1 MSQSLVIILS
11 IVGVLILAVIA
22 VLLMGRRSATTGAL
36 SRETKASDK
45 SEAKTPAM
53 VGASTEA
60 TEGAQ
65 LPAIPESEV
74 PATVGAKLPTKFVPV
89 DEEELGIT
97 RRQVMNR
104 GILTL
109 IGVGALAPFGLAL
122 LGFLWPTKKG
132 GFGGTVDL
140 DVSTADAL
148 QYVADQKKPF
158 YAPSA
163 RAYINPY
170 PAAAIPAAKKVP
182 QYKPPLIAGMET
194 LGIVVLYQK
203 CPHLG
208 CKVPWCDSSQ
218 WFECPCHGSK
228 YNRVGQKKGGPA
240 PRGMSLFA
248 TPTKDKTAKLSID
261 TSVIYDGP
269 PPGTDTTGQG
279 AEGPPCV

>member
-1 MSQSLVIILS
+1 MSSSIILVLV
-11 IVGVLILAVIA
+11 IVGVLVLGVVA
-22 VLLMGRRSATTGAL
+22 VLLMGRRNATTGSL

-45 SEAKTPAM
+45 SAEPAL
-53 VGASTEA
+53 VGAGAAEGDSA
-60 TEGAQ
+60 ASLPVKSEGAP
-65 LPAIPESEV
+65 PAVAE
-74 PATVGAKLPTKFVPV
+74 GKLPVRYEPV

-104 GILTL
+104 GILAF
-109 IGVGALAPFGLAL
+109 IGIGALAPFGLAL

-132 GFGGTVDL
+132 GFGGEVTL
-140 DVSTADAL
+140 DVSANEAL
-148 QYVADQKKPF
+148 QKVKDTKAPF
-158 YAPSA
+158 YSPSA
-163 RAYINPY
+163 RAYVSPY
-170 PAAAIPAAKKVP
+170 PADAVAAAKKVP
-182 QYKPPLIAGMET
+182 QYKPPVIAGMEN

-208 CKVPWCDSSQ
+208 CKVPWCQSSQ

-248 TPTKDKTAKLSID
+248 PSVTSKDAKLVVD
-261 TSVIYDGP
+261 TGVIYDGP
-269 PPGTDTTGQG
+269 PPGVDTTGQG

>member
-1 MSQSLVIILS
+1 MNTSL
-11 IVGVLILAVIA
+11 VLILGIAAVLILGVVA
-22 VLLMGRRSATTGAL
+22 VLLMGRRSTSTGSL
-36 SRETKASDK
+36 SRETKAADK
-45 SEAKTPAM
+45 STAPEPAL
-53 VGASTEA
+53 VGAGEA
-60 TEGAQ
+60 AEGSA
-65 LPAIPESEV
+65 LPAIVDPNA
-74 PATVGAKLPTKFVPV
+74 PATVGGKLPVRYEPV

-104 GILTL
+104 GILAF
-109 IGVGALAPFGLAL
+109 IGIGALAPFGLSL
-122 LGFLWPTKKG
+122 LGFLWPTRPG
-132 GFGGTVDL
+132 AFGGQVTL
-140 DVSTADAL
+140 DVSANEAL
-148 QYVADQKKPF
+148 AKVADTKTP
-158 YAPSA
+158 YYNPSA

-170 PAAAIPAAKKVP
+170 PAADIAAAKKVP
-182 QYKPPLIAGMET
+182 QYKPPIIAGMES

-208 CKVPWCDSSQ
+208 CKVPWCSSSQ

-248 TPTKDKTAKLSID
+248 PATKDKASKLVID

-279 AEGPPCV
+279 AEGPLCV